1 MKVRALTSLAAA
13 GLISLAAP
21 LGANAGTLVV
31 DDDLAECPQAD
42 FTTIQAAVT
51 AAEPGSQI
59 LVCAGTYH
67 ESVTISKND
76 LRLLA
81 RGKPGEVVVDAD
93 QAFAGFQLL
102 GASGVLIQGFTVR
115 DAHEADIFGSNADGN
130 RLRKNVLTGSGHDG
144 IQLRAGSSDNIVEH
158 NLSIDNPS
166 SIACGIQVLDAGST
180 GNVVRHNVVINN
192 AFGVQIAGGATD
204 NVVFHNLAVNNR
216 RVGVRNISANGTLI
230 EGNRVFDTVGAGAPP
245 DEGWG
250 IGVVG
255 TSLGVTVVRNHAFG
269 NTVDLFTNAPPPA
282 NTFENN
288 HCNTS
293 VPPGLC
299 EHEGGQSQ

>member
-1 MKVRALTSLAAA
+1 MKLRSVTLALAVGLMPLTEPLLAN
-13 GLISLAAP
+13 GR
-21 LGANAGTLVV
+21 TLVV
-31 DDDLAECPQAD
+31 DNDLADCPEAD
-42 FTTIQAAVT
+42 FTSIQAAVT

-81 RGKPGEVVVDAD
+81 KGEPGDVVVDAD
-93 QAFAGFQLL
+93 HAFAGFHLL
-102 GASGVLIQGFTVR
+102 DASGVLIQGFTVQ
-115 DAHEADIFGSNADGN
+115 DAHEADIVGTNADGN
-130 RLRKNVLTGSGHDG
+130 RIRKNVLTASGHDG
-144 IQLRAGSSDNIVEH
+144 IQLRSGSSDNLVEH
-158 NLSIDNPS
+158 NVSINNPS
-166 SIACGIQVLDAGST
+166 AIACGIQVSGTGST
-180 GNVVRHNVVINN
+180 RNVVRHNVVINN
-192 AFGVQIAGGATD
+192 AFGVQIAAGATD
-204 NVVFHNLAVNNR
+204 NVVFHNVAVNNR
-216 RVGVRNISANGTLI
+216 RVGVRNISASGTLI
-230 EGNRVFDTVGAGAPP
+230 ENNRVFDTVGVGAAP

-250 IGVVG
+250 VAVVG

-269 NTVDLFTNAPPPA
+269 NTVDIFTTAPPPA

-299 EHEGGQSQ
+299 EHEEGQGQ